1 MPIPLLNYVFYFG
14 DLSVEDEKLY
24 IKSII
29 ETIKKANHVS
39 IINKDDHALNQIIDS
54 ISVCHCFIREKF
66 DDNSSVSLRELGRFS
81 ILF

>member
-1 MPIPLLNYVFYFG
+1 MKIQIAKNLFILQIHQIPIPLLNYVFYFG

-39 IINKDDHALNQIIDS
+39 IINKNNSALN
-54 ISVCHCFIREKF
+54 
-66 DDNSSVSLRELGRFS
+66 
-81 ILF
+81 

>member
-14 DLSVEDEKLY
+14 DLSVEDQKLY

-39 IINKDDHALNQIIDS
+39 IINKNNSVLN
-54 ISVCHCFIREKF
+54 
-66 DDNSSVSLRELGRFS
+66 
-81 ILF
+81 